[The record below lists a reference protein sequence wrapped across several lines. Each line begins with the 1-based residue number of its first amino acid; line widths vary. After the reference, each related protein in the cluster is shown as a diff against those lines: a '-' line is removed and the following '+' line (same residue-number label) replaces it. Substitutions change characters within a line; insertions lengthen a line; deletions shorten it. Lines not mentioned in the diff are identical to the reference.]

1 MHRTTLSAA
10 LLFAAALLLTT
21 PERAMA
27 ADDIEEP
34 AYTVV
39 AERDFYEV
47 RDYAP
52 FIIAE
57 VEVEGDYRGAMNRGF
72 RVLADYIFGNNSER
86 MEMAMTAPVFQ
97 NEAAAP
103 PTADA
108 GEATPEYDQRHIV
121 SFVMPSKFDM
131 DSLPDPRTDRVTL
144 REVPGGQFAVHRFSG
159 WAREGHVEKMRRQ
172 LLEAVEADGLAIEG
186 PVLLGQYN
194 PPWTLPFL
202 RRNEVLVRLAEP
214 VATDDASPST
224 PAS

>member
-1 MHRTTLSAA
+1 MHRITLSAA
-10 LLFAAALLLTT
+10 LLLATALMLTT

-27 ADDIEEP
+27 AEDIEEP

-47 RDYAP
+47 RDYQP

-57 VEVEGDYRGAMNRGF
+57 VEVEGDYRSAMNRGF
-72 RVLADYIFGNNSER
+72 RMLADYIFGNNSER

-97 NEAAAP
+97 NEAADAP
-103 PTADA
+103 AADSA
-108 GEATPEYDQRHIV
+108 NAAPEYDQRHAV
-121 SFVMPSKFDM
+121 SFVMPAKFDM
-131 DSLPDPRTDRVTL
+131 DSLPAPTTDRVTL

-159 WAREGHVEKMRRQ
+159 WAREGHAEKMRRQ
-172 LLEAVEADGLAIEG
+172 LVEAVEADGHTTQG

-214 VATDDASPST
+214 VPSDDAGT
-224 PAS
+224 PAPTS